1 MWKLGASIQILIGVS
16 TGVVLG
22 FTLKMFTAQPWTER
36 NLMYLLFPGELF
48 LRIVNCLILPLV
60 LSSIISASSN
70 LEQSGGKI
78 GSKTLLYYIVTSTV
92 GILLSITLTL
102 SIRPGEWGSEIDYLG
117 NFDYTDD
124 DEEQENSF
132 VRVNFTTADAFLDL
146 ARNLLPENLIQA
158 CLYQDGHN
166 KSHRIEDYLNFKFLC
181 GIAVYDL
188 PISHEYTSG
197 TNVLGLVFFS
207 LVFGLAL
214 SKMPA
219 EQKLPLQNF
228 FQSLAAATGEIV
240 DAVIKS
246 APIAVVFLISS
257 KLLRTEETQTEL
269 TRLLVFVATVL
280 LGLAIQALL
289 LLPLIY
295 FIWMARWP
303 YKIIK
308 NLGPA
313 LVTAFGTSSSTATVP
328 TTIRCLDKLGVD
340 PKVSR
345 FVAPIGAS
353 INLDGIALYET
364 VGAIFIM
371 QMRGFHLSLI
381 QTAAVSITCTLS
393 CIGAAGI
400 PSGGYPMLIMVLNA
414 YGIPAEDVALIIAVD
429 SFIDRFRTM
438 VNIIADSLGSA
449 IISRLIRKEKIDAE
463 HAFQDFDEIIS

>member
-158 CLYQDGHN
+158 CLYQFQTVLIDLKKN
-166 KSHRIEDYLNFKFLC
+166 TTDQN
-181 GIAVYDL
+181 VYDL